1 MSYLIEAKHLSKVF
15 KDKESTVFKKKEI
28 IAVDDVSLTIN
39 RGESV
44 GIVGESGCGK
54 SMLGKMLVG
63 LTLPTKGS
71 VNYDGNEISKLPYSE
86 IKKLRPRLQPI
97 FQDADSTLNPKFTV
111 KKLIEEPFVINDISK
126 SEANQRIDEL
136 LSYVNLGKELYGRYP
151 HEISGGQ
158 RQRLGLARALSLKPD
173 FIVADEPAASL
184 DSSVQAQILQLLNQ
198 MKSNHGLG
206 LVYVS
211 HNLRIVSM
219 MTEKVNVMYLGSF
232 VETGDTQDV
241 FDNPIHPYTKMLI
254 GSVLSIDGDKR
265 KLGKTKV
272 FGEPPDP
279 KNRAS
284 GCTFHPRCDC
294 CTKICKEERPI
305 LKKVGDKNRFVACHN
320 M

>member
-1 MSYLIEAKHLSKVF
+1 MSCLIEAVNLTKVF
-15 KDKESTVFKKKEI
+15 KDKHFSVFNKKEI
-28 IAVDDVSLTIN
+28 TAVDNVSLTVN
-39 RGESV
+39 SSESV

-71 VNYDGNEISKLPYSE
+71 VCYNGREISKLTFNE
-86 IKKLRPRLQPI
+86 MKKLRPRLQPI

-111 KKLIEEPFVINDISK
+111 KKLLEEPFVINKIPKD
-126 SEANQRIDEL
+126 EANQRIDEL
-136 LSYVNLGKELYGRYP
+136 LNYVNLGKEFYNRYP

-198 MKSNHGLG
+198 MKSNNGLG

-219 MTEKVNVMYLGSF
+219 MTQRVNVMYLGSF
-232 VETGDTQDV
+232 VETGDTKDV
-241 FDNPIHPYTKMLI
+241 FENPIHPYTKMLI
-254 GSVLSIDGDKR
+254 GSVLTIDGEKR
-265 KLGKTKV
+265 KLGTKKV

-279 KNRAS
+279 KNRAT
-284 GCTFHPRCDC
+284 GCAFHPRCDQ
-294 CTKICKEERPI
+294 CTQICKEERPE
-305 LKKVGDKNRFVACHN
+305 LKKVGEKNRFVACHN
-320 M
+320 I

>member
-1 MSYLIEAKHLSKVF
+1 MSCLIEAKHLSKVF
-15 KDKESTVFKKKEI
+15 KDSQSTVFRRKDI
-28 IAVDDVSLTIN
+28 VAVDDVCLSIN
-39 RGESV
+39 RGESI

-63 LTLPTKGS
+63 LSSPTKGS
-71 VNYDGNEISKLPYSE
+71 VSYEGREISNLPYRE
-86 IKKLRPRLQPI
+86 MKKLRPRLQPI

-111 KKLIEEPFVINDISK
+111 KKLMEEPFVINEIDK
-126 SEANQRIDEL
+126 SEATGRIEEL
-136 LSYVNLGKELYGRYP
+136 LTYVNLGKELYGRYP

-184 DSSVQAQILQLLNQ
+184 DSSVQAQILQLLNK
-198 MKSNHGLG
+198 MKANHGLG

-232 VETGDTQDV
+232 VETGSTQEV
-241 FDNPIHPYTKMLI
+241 FENPIHPYTKMLI
-254 GSVLSIDGDKR
+254 SSVLSIDGEQR
-265 KLGKTKV
+265 KLGKARV

-279 KNRAS
+279 KNRAT
-284 GCTFHPRCDC
+284 GCTFHPRCDQC
-294 CTKICKEERPI
+294 SAVCEKEKPMLRPI
-305 LKKVGDKNRFVACHN
+305 GPGNRQVACHHV
-320 M
+320 

>member
-1 MSYLIEAKHLSKVF
+1 MSCLIEAVNLSKVF
-15 KDKESTVFKKKEI
+15 KDKHFSVVNKKEI
-28 IAVDDVSLTIN
+28 TAVDNVSLTVN
-39 RGESV
+39 SGESV

-71 VNYDGNEISKLPYSE
+71 VSYNGREISKLSFNE
-86 IKKLRPRLQPI
+86 MKKLRPRLQPI

-111 KKLIEEPFVINDISK
+111 KKLLEEPFVINKIPRK
-126 SEANQRIDEL
+126 EANQRIDEL
-136 LSYVNLGKELYGRYP
+136 LTYVNLGKEFYNRYP

-198 MKSNHGLG
+198 MKSNNGLG

-219 MTEKVNVMYLGSF
+219 MTQKVNVMYLGSF
-232 VETGDTQDV
+232 VETGDTKDV
-241 FDNPIHPYTKMLI
+241 FENPIHPYTKMLI
-254 GSVLSIDGDKR
+254 GSVLTIDGEKR
-265 KLGKTKV
+265 KLGQKKV

-279 KNRAS
+279 KNRAT
-284 GCTFHPRCDC
+284 GCAFHPRCDR
-294 CTKICKEERPI
+294 CTQICKEERPE
-305 LKKVGDKNRFVACHN
+305 LKKVGEKKRFVACHN
-320 M
+320 L

>member
-1 MSYLIEAKHLSKVF
+1 MSCLIEANQLSKVF

-28 IAVDDVSLTIN
+28 IAVDNVSLTIN

-71 VNYDGNEISKLPYSE
+71 VNYDGKIISRLPFNE
-86 IKKLRPRLQPI
+86 IKKLRSKLQPI
-97 FQDADSTLNPKFTV
+97 FQDADSTLNPKLTV
-111 KKLIEEPFVINDISK
+111 KKLLEEPFVINKISK
-126 SEANQRIDEL
+126 GDANQRIDEL

-158 RQRLGLARALSLKPD
+158 RQRLGLARALSLNPD

-184 DSSVQAQILQLLNQ
+184 DSSVQAQILQLLNR
-198 MKSNHGLG
+198 MKLNSGLG

-211 HNLRIVSM
+211 HNLKIVSM

-232 VETGDTQDV
+232 VETGDTKDV
-241 FDNPIHPYTKMLI
+241 FENPMHPYTKMLI
-254 GSVLSIDGDKR
+254 GSVLTIDGDKR
-265 KLGKTKV
+265 KLGKAKV

-294 CTKICKEERPI
+294 CSQICKEERPI
-305 LKKVGDKNRFVACHN
+305 LKKVGNKNRFVACHN